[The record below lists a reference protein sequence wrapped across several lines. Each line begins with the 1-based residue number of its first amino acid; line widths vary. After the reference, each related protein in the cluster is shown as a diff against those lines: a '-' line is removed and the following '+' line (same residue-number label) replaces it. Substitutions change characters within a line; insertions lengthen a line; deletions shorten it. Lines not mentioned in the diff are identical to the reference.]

1 MIRVKAYL
9 FAARTNPMRCLSSF
23 IIACL
28 VSSGSTVVADDVRI
42 AGYLPDYRL
51 ADYDLA
57 RCNGITDLILF
68 SGEAT
73 ADGGIDLKR
82 LAAVPWAQLQRFKTE
97 RRIRLFLTIGGWD
110 RSKHFGVIAR
120 SEELRDSFATHAKD
134 LCLRYRLDGIDIDWE
149 HPESDAEVEAY
160 GLLLQQLHQ
169 ALSEHGLLLSVTI
182 ASWQTVPRTGIDS
195 VNWVNLMAYD
205 HDGEHSTLS
214 EAKADVQR
222 LLDRGIPAEKITLG
236 LPFYGRDVQKR
247 ETAMSY
253 AEIVNAFHPSKAQD
267 RSGQMFFNG
276 PETIRAKVA
285 LARQQK
291 LAGVMIWELGQ
302 DATGEDS
309 LLHHV
314 LEASQ

>member
-1 MIRVKAYL
+1 MIHVTV
-9 FAARTNPMRCLSSF
+9 FVFDARTNLMRCLISVT
-23 IIACL
+23 IVCL
-28 VSSGSTVVADDVRI
+28 LASGSTVVAEDIRI

-51 ADYDLA
+51 SDYDLA
-57 RCNGITDLILF
+57 RCDGITDLILF

-82 LAAVPWAQLQRFKTE
+82 LEAVPWAQLQRFKTE

-120 SEELRDSFATHAKD
+120 SAELRKSFATHAKD

-160 GLLLQQLHQ
+160 GLLLQQLRQ
-169 ALSEHGLLLSVTI
+169 SLSEHGLLLSVTI
-182 ASWQTVPRTGIDS
+182 ASWQTLPKTGIDA

-205 HDGEHSTLS
+205 HDGEHSTLAES
-214 EAKADVQR
+214 GADVRR

-253 AEIVNAFHPSKAQD
+253 AEILNAFHPSADHD
-267 RSGQMFFNG
+267 RAGQMFFNG
-276 PETIRAKVA
+276 PKTIQAKVA
-285 LARQQK
+285 LARKQK

-314 LEASQ
+314 LEASR